1 MKSIF
6 CFLFTVIFI
15 ISGFGQTGNDTG
27 TSGSTVVMERP
38 TPRVRPSTV
47 TRTATRTRIDTPVRR
62 ADTTIVRPRAKT
74 VLLPGYAAVLK
85 QHPYYNFLGRPIVQT
100 SSEREVASKD
110 GLFYLLLVLILYFGL
125 VRLLFYRYLDNM
137 FTLFFRASLKQ
148 KQIREQLL
156 QTPLPSLLL
165 NIQFA
170 VVGGIYTSFLLTYYR
185 VFPTIPLPLLMIYC
199 TAALGFIYFCK
210 FLTLKFLGWIF
221 SIEEATDMYIFI
233 VFMVNKMLGIALL
246 PFIVLMAF
254 SGPAV
259 LSLLVTLSYFLIGF
273 AFAYRY
279 IIAFAPIRNQI
290 NVSQF
295 HFFLY
300 LCGFEII
307 PLLVI
312 YKVLLSFFERSF

>member
-1 MKSIF
+1 M
-6 CFLFTVIFI
+6 FI

-27 TSGSTVVMERP
+27 ASASTITPERP
-38 TPRVRPSTV
+38 VAPRVRPKTVIRTV
-47 TRTATRTRIDTPVRR
+47 TKTGTDIPIRR
-62 ADTTIVRPRAKT
+62 ADTTNARPERKK
-74 VLLPGYAAVLK
+74 VLRPGYAAVLK
-85 QHPYYNFLGRPIVQT
+85 QHPYYNFFGKPIHQT
-100 SSEREVASKD
+100 SSERHVTSKD
-110 GLFYLLLVLILYFGL
+110 GLFYLLLVIILYFAL
-125 VRLLFYRYLDNM
+125 VRVLFFRYLDNM

-170 VVGGIYTSFLLTYYR
+170 VTGGIYASFLLSYYR
-185 VFPTIPLPLLMIYC
+185 LFPTIPLPLLMVYC
-199 TAALGFIYFCK
+199 TVALGFIYFCK

-233 VFMVNKMLGIALL
+233 VFMVNKMLGVALL

-259 LSLLVTLSYFLIGF
+259 LGLLVTLSYLLIGL
-273 AFAYRY
+273 AFLYRY
-279 IIAFAPIRNQI
+279 IIAFAPVRKQI